1 MIAKPD
7 DSYVESLEGVLKL
20 EQSIRL
26 EYFKD
31 KVIAEKTEKSLSMLN
46 NLIIDK
52 FKVVPD
58 HLKKTLSKINN
69 FETFIEIA
77 GSIHK
82 FDDIQSL
89 NSFIKCKIYS

>member
-1 MIAKPD
+1 MTAKPD
-7 DSYVESLEGVLKL
+7 VSNVESLEGVLKL

-52 FKVVPD
+52 FKIIQD
-58 HLKKTLSKINN
+58 YLKKYIVKN
-69 FETFIEIA
+69 
-77 GSIHK
+77 
-82 FDDIQSL
+82 
-89 NSFIKCKIYS
+89 

>member
-1 MIAKPD
+1 M
-7 DSYVESLEGVLKL
+7 

-31 KVIAEKTEKSLSMLN
+31 KVIAEKTEKLLSILN

-52 FKVVPD
+52 FKVVLD
-58 HLKKTLSKINN
+58 YLKKTLSKISN
-69 FETFIEIA
+69 FETFVEIA

-82 FDDIQSL
+82 FDDIQLL
-89 NSFIKCKIYS
+89 NSFINNKISFVMCRRYCCELNMMFCIM

>member
-1 MIAKPD
+1 M
-7 DSYVESLEGVLKL
+7 

-31 KVIAEKTEKSLSMLN
+31 KVIAEKTEKSLSILN

-58 HLKKTLSKINN
+58 YLKKTLSKINN
-69 FETFIEIA
+69 FEIFIEIA

-89 NSFIKCKIYS
+89 KSFINSKISS